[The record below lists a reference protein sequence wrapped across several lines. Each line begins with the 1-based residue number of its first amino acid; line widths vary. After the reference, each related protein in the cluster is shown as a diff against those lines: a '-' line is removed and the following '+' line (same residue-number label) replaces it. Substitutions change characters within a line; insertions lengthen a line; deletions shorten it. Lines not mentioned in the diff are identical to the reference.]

1 MISRLD
7 YCNSVLAGVPLATLA
22 PHTTPH
28 HYYNEYST
36 QQHVQFSSSL
46 EITSLQVPC
55 NFHWL
60 PVRWR
65 IEYKLC
71 CTMLSVHTG
80 TCPAY
85 PKNTVQLAAARQS
98 RSNLRSSSTSAY
110 IYFRGSRPSSVNVRF
125 HTLVRPRG
133 THCLPTSATF
143 QTLTVS
149 ESF

>member
-60 PVRWR
+60 PVYAGASNISCAAPCSLYTPEHVRPILR
-65 IEYKLC
+65 TLC
-71 CTMLSVHTG
+71 NSQPPDSHVLIYGLHQHQ
-80 TCPAY
+80 PI
-85 PKNTVQLAAARQS
+85 
-98 RSNLRSSSTSAY
+98 STSAAQDQ
-110 IYFRGSRPSSVNVRF
+110 VR
-125 HTLVRPRG
+125 
-133 THCLPTSATF
+133 
-143 QTLTVS
+143 
-149 ESF
+149 